1 MNNTPRTKTGF
12 SLVDVLVALG
22 ILITMAVL
30 LGAFVYTQT
39 LRRSVNY
46 EVVAAR
52 VATDALEELK
62 NTSWE
67 MLASSGTISHTSLS
81 VLPNG
86 AGSFSVSVSTSSDA
100 LREAEVII
108 QWRDHGQDKS
118 YIQTTYLSE
127 DGI

>member
-100 LREAEVII
+100 LREAE
-108 QWRDHGQDKS
+108 
-118 YIQTTYLSE
+118 
-127 DGI
+127 